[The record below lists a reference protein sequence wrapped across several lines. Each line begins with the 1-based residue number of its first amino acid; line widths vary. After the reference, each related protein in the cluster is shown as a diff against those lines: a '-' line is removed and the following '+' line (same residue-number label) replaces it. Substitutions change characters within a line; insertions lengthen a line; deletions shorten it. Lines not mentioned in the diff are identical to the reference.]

1 MSGHFIRIVSLL
13 AVEILGLLSLTF
25 TARAQAVNNITAVHC
40 IVQSAN
46 LNFGVLNLRRSLPL
60 AGEGEVRL
68 VCQNTSPQIHRFAV
82 SLAFPTMGSQ
92 TSTLLSAH
100 GSLAVVFYQDAQHVM
115 RWGDDLNG
123 ASALHI
129 PLELGPSERKQL
141 HLPVY
146 ASLHSM
152 RNVVAGVYRTQ
163 IPITVTTSKS
173 EP

>member
-13 AVEILGLLSLTF
+13 AVDIFGLLSLTF
-25 TARAQAVNNITAVHC
+25 AARAQAVDNITAVQC

-46 LNFGVLNLRRSLPL
+46 LNFGVLSLRRPLPL

-68 VCQNTSPQIHRFAV
+68 VCQNMSPQNHRITV
-82 SLAFPTMGSQ
+82 LLAFPTMGSQ
-92 TSTLLSAH
+92 TSTLLSVH

-123 ASALHI
+123 ASAMHI

-141 HLPVY
+141 DLPVY
-146 ASLHSM
+146 ALLYSLRS
-152 RNVVAGVYRTQ
+152 VVAGVYRTQ
-163 IPITVTTSKS
+163 IPITVTTLQK
-173 EP
+173 